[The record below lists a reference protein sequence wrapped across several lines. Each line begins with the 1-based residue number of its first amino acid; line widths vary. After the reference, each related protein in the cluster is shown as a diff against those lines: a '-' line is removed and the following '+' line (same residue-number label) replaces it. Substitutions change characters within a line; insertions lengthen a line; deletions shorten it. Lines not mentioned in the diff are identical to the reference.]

1 MPSVT
6 GASVLL
12 TDVKFTKDHVE
23 RHLGHSIPQ
32 HMFEKTRT
40 IQASYRLM
48 EAKGTAQ
55 FLRLPNTRPSVYGCN
70 TVSVNN
76 LEEWNKDLDAAAC
89 AIRTRNTR
97 SDYKLDRLGPVYEIM
112 QATGLCQDSK
122 NKNKKR
128 GTTGGSARKEGKK
141 TRALQ
146 HRSYTFD
153 EKLYAKNKRRLYNNN
168 QANATSALSLAT
180 SRVAAT
186 QSTPQKEQRKR
197 TGSAAVPSS
206 SKKQKTGMLKKEAR
220 EDPTDQVQ
228 RNDAALTIQR
238 VWKERLVNNFVSNIF
253 N

>member
-1 MPSVT
+1 MMPCVT

-12 TDVKFTKDHVE
+12 TDDKFTKDHVE

-32 HMFEKTRT
+32 HMFEKMRT
-40 IQASYRLM
+40 IQTSYRLM

-55 FLRLPNTRPSVYGCN
+55 FLRLPHTRPSVYGCN

-76 LEEWNKDLDAAAC
+76 LEEWNKDLDEAAC

-122 NKNKKR
+122 NKNKMR

-146 HRSYTFD
+146 HSSYTFD
-153 EKLYAKNKRRLYNNN
+153 EQLYARNKHRLYNNN
-168 QANATSALSLAT
+168 QAYLSLP
-180 SRVAAT
+180 R
-186 QSTPQKEQRKR
+186 
-197 TGSAAVPSS
+197 
-206 SKKQKTGMLKKEAR
+206 
-220 EDPTDQVQ
+220 
-228 RNDAALTIQR
+228 
-238 VWKERLVNNFVSNIF
+238 
-253 N
+253 

>member
-1 MPSVT
+1 MIPSVT

-12 TDVKFTKDHVE
+12 TDDKFTKDHVE
-23 RHLGHSIPQ
+23 RHVGHSIPQ

-40 IQASYRLM
+40 IQTSYRLM

-55 FLRLPNTRPSVYGCN
+55 FLRLPDTRPSVYGCN
-70 TVSVNN
+70 KVSVNN
-76 LEEWNKDLDAAAC
+76 LKEWNETLDAAARD
-89 AIRTRNTR
+89 IRTRKTR
-97 SDYKLDRLGPVYEIM
+97 LDYILDRLGPVYEIM
-112 QATGLCQDSK
+112 QATGLCQDNK

-128 GTTGGSARKEGKK
+128 GTTSGSARKEGKK

-146 HRSYTFD
+146 HSSYTFD
-153 EKLYAKNKRRLYNNN
+153 EKLYSKNKHRLYNNN
-168 QANATSALSLAT
+168 QAPATSALSLAT
-180 SRVAAT
+180 SAT

-197 TGSAAVPSS
+197 TGSAAVQSS
-206 SKKQKTGMLKKEAR
+206 SKKQKTFMVKKEAR

-228 RNDAALTIQR
+228 RNDAALMIQR